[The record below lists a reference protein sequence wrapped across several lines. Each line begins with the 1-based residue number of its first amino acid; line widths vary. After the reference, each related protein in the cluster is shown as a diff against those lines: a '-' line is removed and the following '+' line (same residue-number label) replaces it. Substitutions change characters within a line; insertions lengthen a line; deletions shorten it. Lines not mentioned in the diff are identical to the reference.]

1 MGYVLLLYQRREKV
15 QRPIKIKT
23 RYKIGQFV
31 TSIDPPDIDLYNTQK
46 FNPLVEFLNKY
57 KIGGLIINCRDIYV
71 S

>member
-1 MGYVLLLYQRREKV
+1 LSEAN
-15 QRPIKIKT
+15 KIVFLS
-23 RYKIGQFV
+23 IGFIDEDDWS
-31 TSIDPPDIDLYNTQK
+31 SIFDPPDIDLYNTQK